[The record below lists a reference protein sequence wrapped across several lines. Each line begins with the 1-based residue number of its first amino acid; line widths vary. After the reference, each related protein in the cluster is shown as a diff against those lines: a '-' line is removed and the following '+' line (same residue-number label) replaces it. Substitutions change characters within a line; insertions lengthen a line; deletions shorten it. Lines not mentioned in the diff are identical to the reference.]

1 MGLLQKAVET
11 YDAHAAQ
18 VGKVQEGCEVLAPVS
33 HILTS
38 AQIEITVNAAGEL
51 ADARAVDKK
60 EPKIII
66 PVTEDSGGRT
76 SAPCAH
82 PLCDQLCYL
91 APYDEKRHPLY
102 LEQLERW
109 AASPY
114 SHPMLQPILT
124 YVRHG
129 TILTD
134 LAARGIIRLDAQG
147 KPEKEKL
154 LVRWQVIGIGEDSGV
169 CWESLSL
176 FDAYIAW
183 YAAQRAE
190 TGAALCMITGSY
202 DIPAKQHPKGIIPF
216 NGNAKLI
223 SANDNSNFT
232 YRGRF
237 SDDAQAATVGYIASQ
252 KAHNALRWLAAE
264 QGARVVFG
272 GRTFLCW
279 NPQGIQVCHPATP
292 LRPASVE
299 TKPSDYKE
307 ALQKT
312 LDGYRSELP
321 EQNAGVV
328 IAAFDAATT
337 GRLSL
342 TYYNEL
348 LGSDFLQR
356 LYDWDKTFCWWA
368 RDYETNGYRIL
379 SPSLYQIVKC
389 TFGTQRIE
397 NNKARLVPDDRVLR
411 QQMQRLVS
419 CRVDKARFPADI
431 VQALIERASTP
442 LAYAPGVRERLLTA
456 ACAAIRKYH
465 HDYFEE
471 ELQMELDKGRA
482 DRSYQ
487 YGRLLAVLEKVE
499 RDTYDKDESRD
510 PNAIRLQSMF
520 RRRPL
525 HTFGIVNDQ
534 LERAYFPR
542 LKPVSRSY
550 YKHLISEIVEI
561 IYACPE
567 SEWDKPL
574 EDTYLMGYYLQR
586 KDLYTAK
593 TEKTGNTDEEEN

>member
-11 YDAHAAQ
+11 YDAHTAL
-18 VGKVQEGCEVLAPVS
+18 VGEVQEGHEVLAPVS

-51 ADARAVDKK
+51 ANARAVDKK

-102 LEQLERW
+102 LEQLEHW

-114 SHPMLQPILT
+114 SHPMLPPILT
-124 YVRHG
+124 YVRRG

-134 LAARGIIRLDAQG
+134 LATRSIIRLDAQG
-147 KPEKEKL
+147 KAEKEKL
-154 LVRWQVIGIGEDSGV
+154 LVRWRVIGIGEDSGA

-202 DIPAKQHPKGIIPF
+202 DVPAKQHPKGIIPF

-223 SANDNSNFT
+223 SANDSSNFT

-237 SDDAQAATVGYIASQ
+237 TGDAQAATVGYIASQ

-279 NPQGIQVCHPATP
+279 NPQGIQVCHAVSP
-292 LRPASVE
+292 LRPASAE
-299 TKPSDYKE
+299 TKPSDYKA

-312 LDGYRSELP
+312 LDGCRSELP

-356 LYDWDKTFCWWA
+356 LHDWDEMFCWWA
-368 RDYETNGYRIL
+368 RNYETNGYLIL

-389 TFGTQRIE
+389 AFGTQRVE
-397 NNKARLVPDDRVLR
+397 NNSARLVPDDRVLR

-419 CRVDKARFPADI
+419 CRIDKAKFPADI
-431 VQALIERASTP
+431 VQALVERASTP
-442 LAYAPGVRERLLTA
+442 LAYAPSVRERLLTT

-471 ELQMELDKGRA
+471 ELQMELDKSRA

-499 RDTYDKDESRD
+499 RDTYDKDESRE
-510 PNAIRLQSMF
+510 PNAIRLQTMF

-525 HTFGIVNDQ
+525 HTFGIINDQ

-550 YKHLISEIVEI
+550 YKRLISEIVEI